1 MIGIQPLVHAFI
13 LDQILF
19 PSAPKSSLV
28 ARFSTETKYR
38 SMANTTAELLW
49 LHSLLTELTVAFL
62 TRTLLCDN
70 LSAIMLS
77 HNPVLHARTKH
88 LELDIHFV

>member
-1 MIGIQPLVHAFI
+1 M
-13 LDQILF
+13 
-19 PSAPKSSLV
+19 
-28 ARFSTETKYR
+28 ARSSTETKYH

-49 LHSLLTELTVAFL
+49 LHSLLAELTVAFL
-62 TRTLLCDN
+62 TPTLLCDN

-77 HNPVLHARTKH
+77 HNPVLYARTKH